1 MEVSATILEQK
12 LGALFDDPDFNTV
25 HRRMSPFNLFE
36 AVGAVRAELRHSN
49 FLAYLLSPSRPHG
62 LGALPLVA
70 LIRSILSRMRPDQ
83 RPIMGL
89 ELIAGDL
96 DDAIVYRER
105 DNIDILIELPSI
117 NLVVAIENKVGSKAG
132 DGQLER
138 YDERLRL
145 LYPNHRRLMVFLTP
159 DATDPDHD
167 GYIAY
172 DYADLVST
180 LESLITKPIEPVPSE
195 TQLII
200 SHYIDLVRRHIV
212 TDERLLSLAVKLYE
226 RHKEAFDFVFDC
238 RPQPHSLLSVARLC
252 VEAVEGLSI
261 ESSGANLLRFAPDIW
276 DGQLQVIKGD
286 PIKWS
291 KTGRGLLFEI
301 KTYAS
306 IPGRVNISLTL
317 GPGDA
322 NMRAEVYRMATA
334 NPQLFKGLSKPMGA
348 QWSSIF
354 SRDFLTATQA
364 KGLSFEAQ
372 EANVRLAWSDF
383 LGGQLP
389 ALINGVLEIDERLA
403 SSQSSVSI
411 ETQGSF
417 TGA

>member
-1 MEVSATILEQK
+1 M
-12 LGALFDDPDFNTV
+12 
-25 HRRMSPFNLFE
+25 
-36 AVGAVRAELRHSN
+36 
-49 FLAYLLSPSRPHG
+49 
-62 LGALPLVA
+62 
-70 LIRSILSRMRPDQ
+70 
-83 RPIMGL
+83 
-89 ELIAGDL
+89 
-96 DDAIVYRER
+96 
-105 DNIDILIELPSI
+105 
-117 NLVVAIENKVGSKAG
+117 
-132 DGQLER
+132 
-138 YDERLRL
+138 
-145 LYPNHRRLMVFLTP
+145 TP

-212 TDERLLSLAVKLYE
+212 TDERLRSLAVKLYE

-238 RPQPHSLLSVARLC
+238 RPQPHSLLSIARLC

-276 DGQLQVIKGD
+276 DSQLQVIKGD
-286 PIKWS
+286 PTKWS

-411 ETQGSF
+411 ETQSSF